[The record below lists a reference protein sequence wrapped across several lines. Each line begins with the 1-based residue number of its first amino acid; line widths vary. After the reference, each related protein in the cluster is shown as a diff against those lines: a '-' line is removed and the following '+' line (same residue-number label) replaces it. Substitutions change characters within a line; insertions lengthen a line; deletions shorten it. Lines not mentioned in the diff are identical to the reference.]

1 MKDFEELYDKYNRDV
16 YHFLLKLTCFQPEL
30 AEELLQ
36 ETFYQAFISFYQ
48 FRGECSM
55 KTWLCQI
62 ARNTFCRY
70 LRQEYQQR
78 RIVQNFV
85 SPPEN
90 KSVEQAYEKKE
101 QMQYLYKAMET
112 LNNRER
118 TIIEYRL
125 FAGLPYK
132 EIAALLNMKETTVKV
147 SCFRAKVKLQN
158 ILSEVY
164 GYEI

>member
-1 MKDFEELYDKYNRDV
+1 MKDFEEIYDRYNKDI
-16 YHFLLKLTCFQPEL
+16 YHFLLKLTCFQTDL

-36 ETFYQAFISFYQ
+36 ETFYQAFISLYR

-70 LRQEYQQR
+70 FRQEYRQR
-78 RIVQNFV
+78 RTVQSFL
-85 SPPEN
+85 SSSEA
-90 KSVEQAYEKKE
+90 KSVEQEFEKRE
-101 QMQYLYKAMET
+101 QMQHLSNALEA
-112 LNNRER
+112 LNDKER
-118 TIIEYRL
+118 MIIEYRL
-125 FAGLPYK
+125 LADLPYK

-147 SCFRAKVKLQN
+147 SCSRAKVKLQN
-158 ILSEVY
+158 VLREEY